1 MSSNLHIP
9 KVCQFCGKAFVAR
22 TTVTQFCGDNCSKKG
37 YKKRIRDAKVQTA
50 IIETQQ
56 TLQSL
61 QSPQTSISNQNYNT
75 SAKAQVNINF
85 KAFLSV
91 QEAAELIGASR
102 WTIQRLINSDKL
114 KAAKIG
120 RRTIINRTEIDK
132 LF

>member
-22 TTVTQFCGDNCSKKG
+22 TTVTQYCGDSCSKKA

-61 QSPQTSISNQNYNT
+61 QSPQTSISNQIYSSNT
-75 SAKAQVNINF
+75 KAQVNINF
-85 KAFLSV
+85 KVFLSV